1 MELSVKLPDY
11 AIHTEHGLVSIL
23 FVHEDLA
30 MVECLYV
37 VIKDS
42 KLVAGIGKVNAEDLS
57 HTLQGAAERVWSG
70 GYGLSLDERVKMAGW
85 QTNKD
90 MTTYFQNIDKNS
102 ERHDFFESQH
112 VHYAIQTTQGKGD
125 ETTVL
130 CNVWE
135 HGDWVCELSVTVVPV
150 RDDVGIHSFTI
161 LPSHVNGAADVEVEE
176 NEDMYNRLGITTPAP
191 SMSFTGPGTT
201 AHSSLMP
208 ASFELELCNRFMTC
222 IRKGIHKFL
231 IRPTV
236 PESVLAFDSEW
247 NL

>member
-23 FVHEDLA
+23 FVDEDLA

-70 GYGLSLDERVKMAGW
+70 GYGLSIDERAKLAGW

-90 MTTYFQNIDKNS
+90 MTTYFQNIDKNNS
-102 ERHDFFESQH
+102 ERFDFFESQH
-112 VHYAIQTTQGKGD
+112 VHYAIRVTQDQGD
-125 ETTVL
+125 ETTVQ

-135 HGDWVCELSVTVVPV
+135 HGDWVCELSVTVFPV

-161 LPSHVNGAADVEVEE
+161 MPSCVNGRADVEE
-176 NEDMYNRLGITTPAP
+176 NEDMYNRLGIVQYP
-191 SMSFTGPGTT
+191 SMSFD
-201 AHSSLMP
+201 
-208 ASFELELCNRFMTC
+208 LELCNRFMTS

-236 PESVLAFDSEW
+236 LEPVFAFDSEW